1 MSFCS
6 THVETISE
14 KTTQIN
20 AKHDFS
26 IYIAKQR
33 VLGKSLKFGIFE
45 LYVSTVF

>member
-14 KTTQIN
+14 KITQIN

-26 IYIAKQR
+26 LCIAKKL
-33 VLGKSLKFGIFE
+33 VIAKSLKFGIFE
-45 LYVSTVF
+45 LYVSTLF